1 MGNGLYAKLAAEN
14 IHKNRR
20 LYIPQILTGGGLIA
34 VFYILLTIC
43 KDEELSN
50 VRGGN
55 YLPEIMRLGVVIM
68 TFLSVVLIL
77 YTNSFLMKQRKRE
90 YGLYNVLGMEKRHVG
105 RIMMFET
112 LFSASISIIMG
123 LVSGVVLYKL
133 CELFICRILNVETV
147 LGFYYIVPKTLLL
160 TGLLFAGLYLFTYI
174 LNRIQFARLKPVEL
188 LKSVQTGEKEP
199 KIKWLI
205 LIVGLVTLG
214 AGYYIALTTKNPLR
228 ALTLFFVAVG
238 LIIVA
243 TYFLFTAGSIAL
255 LKFLKKRSKFYYHPR
270 HMTAVSGLLYRM
282 KQNAVG
288 LASICIL
295 ATAVVVMISSTVSLY
310 AGIEDTLN
318 SNYPHDMI
326 VGANYQTDEM
336 IDTGVDLQSVVK
348 ETIEAS
354 ARKNGLTI
362 IYEEEQTYLDVVFG
376 YREEELTL
384 NLTDNMAEML
394 EDKIAFCFF
403 ITEEEYTKLT
413 GNVLELS
420 EGQIACYNPSK
431 NSFGIKGDVKIC
443 GKDFNIR
450 NQLPEYP
457 ISMANYGF
465 YDCFG
470 MVVADEDLEY
480 IFVKQKEIYGESA
493 SEISHMVLVDFDNTR
508 DEIYKAG
515 SYIMSDVSA
524 AVSAAIEDISGANGG
539 YSYHCESRAENEVY
553 LYGMYGSLLFLGLIL
568 GIVFL
573 FATVLIIYY
582 KQISEGYEDRARFQI
597 MRSIGMSHSEVKSS
611 IRSQI
616 LIVFFLPLAFAA
628 VHVAVAFPIIKRL
641 LFILELTQTGLF
653 LICTII
659 VFLVFAVIYV
669 TIYSLTART
678 YYKIVS

>member
-14 IHKNRR
+14 IHKNKR

-34 VFYILLTIC
+34 VFYIILTIC
-43 KDEELSN
+43 KDEELAN
-50 VRGGN
+50 VRGGS
-55 YLPEIMRLGVVIM
+55 YLPTIMQLGVIIM

-105 RIMMFET
+105 RIMMFEA
-112 LFSASISIIMG
+112 LFSGLISIVMG
-123 LVSGVVLYKL
+123 LVSGVILYKL

-147 LGFYYIVPKTLLL
+147 LGFHYIVPKTLLL
-160 TGLLFAGLYLFTYI
+160 TGLLFAGLYLLTYI
-174 LNRIQFARLKPVEL
+174 FNRIQLARLKPVEL

-199 KIKWLI
+199 KVKWFI

-214 AGYYIALTTKNPLR
+214 AGYYIALTTKSPLR

-238 LIIVA
+238 LIIIG

-255 LKFLKKRSKFYYHPR
+255 LKVLKKRSKFYYHPK

-310 AGIEDTLN
+310 AGIEDTLKVN
-318 SNYPHDMI
+318 CPHDMI
-326 VGANYQTDEM
+326 VSANYRTDEI
-336 IDTGVDLQSVVK
+336 IDTGAVLQPVIKETVK
-348 ETIEAS
+348 ES
-354 ARKNGLTI
+354 AKKNGLTI
-362 IYEEEQTYLDVVFG
+362 IYEEEQTYLDVIFG
-376 YREEELTL
+376 YKEGELTL
-384 NLTDNMAEML
+384 NLSDDMAEML
-394 EDKIAFCFF
+394 EEKIAFCFL

-431 NSFGIKGDVKIC
+431 NSFDMRGDVKIC
-443 GKDFNIR
+443 DKDFNIR

-457 ISMANYGF
+457 ISMGDYGF

-470 MVVADEDLEY
+470 LVVADVDFDY
-480 IFVKQKEIYGESA
+480 IFVKQKEAYGVNA
-493 SEISHMVLVDFDNTR
+493 SEIRHMVLVDFDNTR
-508 DEIYKAG
+508 EEIYEAG
-515 SYIMSDVSA
+515 SHIMR
-524 AVSAAIEDISGANGG
+524 DISDSVGDAITDIRGADSG
-539 YSYHCESRAENEVY
+539 YSTFLKNRAEDEVF

-568 GIVFL
+568 GMVFL

-597 MRSIGMSHSEVKSS
+597 MRSIGMSHSEVKGS

-628 VHVAVAFPIIKRL
+628 VHVTVAFPIIKRL
-641 LFILELTQTGLF
+641 LLILELTQTGLF
-653 LICTII
+653 LICTIV
-659 VFLVFAVIYV
+659 VFLVFAVIYIA
-669 TIYSLTART
+669 IYSLTART